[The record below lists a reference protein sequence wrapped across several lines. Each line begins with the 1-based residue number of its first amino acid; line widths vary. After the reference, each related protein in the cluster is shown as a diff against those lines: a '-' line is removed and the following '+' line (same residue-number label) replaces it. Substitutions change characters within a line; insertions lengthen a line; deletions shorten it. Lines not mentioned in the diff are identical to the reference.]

1 MSDQPD
7 DSFDKVRQ
15 YRELVLQYEKIDEEI
30 DALIMA
36 VDGVPDK
43 LSPADRDRYREMANR
58 RDELQ
63 NEMRWL
69 EQQLMAED
77 DNGVDAP

>member
-1 MSDQPD
+1 MADKSSD
-7 DSFDKVRQ
+7 SYDKVRL
-15 YRELVLQYEKIDEEI
+15 YRELVLKYEEIDAEI

-36 VDGVPDK
+36 VSGAPDK
-43 LSPADRDRYREMANR
+43 LSSTERDRYRELARR

-69 EQQLMAED
+69 EQQLMGED
-77 DNGVDAP
+77 DPDKTE

>member
-1 MSDQPD
+1 MAETPN
-7 DSFDKVRQ
+7 DSYDKVRL
-15 YRELVLQYEKIDEEI
+15 YRELVLQYEKIDEDI

-36 VDGVPDK
+36 VDGVTEK
-43 LSPADRDRYREMANR
+43 LSPDDRARYRELARR

-69 EQQLMAED
+69 EQQLMGED
-77 DNGVDAP
+77 DQTKTE

>member
-1 MSDQPD
+1 MMADELDNTQ
-7 DSFDKVRQ
+7 DKIQRYRQ
-15 YRELVLQYEKIDEEI
+15 IVLQYEQVDAEI

-36 VDGVPDK
+36 ADGMPDK
-43 LSPADRDRYREMANR
+43 MSPADLKRYRDLAHQ

-69 EQQLMAED
+69 ESQLLDEED
-77 DNGVDAP
+77 

>member
-1 MSDQPD
+1 MSDQPN
-7 DSFDKVRQ
+7 DSYDKVRL

-36 VDGVPDK
+36 VDGVPDR
-43 LSPADRDRYREMANR
+43 LSPADRDRYRQLANR

-69 EQQLMAED
+69 EQQLMAD
-77 DNGVDAP
+77 DNGVDTP

>member
-1 MSDQPD
+1 MTDNPND
-7 DSFDKVRQ
+7 TFDKVRL
-15 YRELVLQYEKIDEEI
+15 YRELVLQYEQIDEAI

-36 VDGVPDK
+36 ANGVPDK
-43 LSPADRDRYREMANR
+43 MSLEDRTRYHELARR

-69 EQQLMAED
+69 EQQLMGD
-77 DNGVDAP
+77 DEQSPTE

>member
-1 MSDQPD
+1 MSDQPN
-7 DSFDKVRQ
+7 DSLDKVRQ

-43 LSPADRDRYREMANR
+43 LSSADRDRYRELANR

-77 DNGVDAP
+77 DQSTTE

>member
-1 MSDQPD
+1 MADNPND
-7 DSFDKVRQ
+7 TFDKVRL
-15 YRELVLQYEKIDEEI
+15 YREVVLQYEKVDEEI

-36 VDGVPDK
+36 ANGVPDK
-43 LSPADRDRYREMANR
+43 LSPAERDRYRELARR

-69 EQQLMAED
+69 EQQLMEED
-77 DNGVDAP
+77 DQPKTE

>member
-1 MSDQPD
+1 MADNSDD
-7 DSFDKVRQ
+7 TFDKVRL
-15 YRELVLQYEKIDEEI
+15 YRELVLQYEQIDEEI

-36 VDGVPDK
+36 VNGVPEK
-43 LSPADRDRYREMANR
+43 LSPHERDRYRELARR

-69 EQQLMAED
+69 EQQLMEED
-77 DNGVDAP
+77 DQTKTE

>member
-1 MSDQPD
+1 MSDNPN
-7 DSFDKVRQ
+7 DSFDKVRL

-36 VDGVPDK
+36 VNGVPDK
-43 LSPADRDRYREMANR
+43 MSPTDRARYRELARR

-69 EQQLMAED
+69 EQQLMEED
-77 DNGVDAP
+77 DQTKTE

>member
-1 MSDQPD
+1 MADNPD
-7 DSFDKVRQ
+7 DTFDKVRL
-15 YRELVLQYEKIDEEI
+15 YRELVLEYEKIDAEI

-36 VDGVPDK
+36 VDGAPDK
-43 LSPADRDRYREMANR
+43 MSAQERAHYRELARR

-69 EQQLMAED
+69 EQQLMEED
-77 DNGVDAP
+77 DQSKTE